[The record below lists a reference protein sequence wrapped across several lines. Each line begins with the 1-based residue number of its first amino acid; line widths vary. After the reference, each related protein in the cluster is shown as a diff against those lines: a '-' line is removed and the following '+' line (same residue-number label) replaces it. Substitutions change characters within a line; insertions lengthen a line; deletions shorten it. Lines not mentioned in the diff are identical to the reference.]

1 MEKYKKLKEKNPAI
15 AVSIKTMIVNAFLS
29 VFKLFIGICFH
40 STALVSDAIHSAS
53 DMLSTIFVIIGV
65 KVSQKQSDE
74 KHPYGHERFESV
86 ATMMF
91 GVILGVT
98 AILIATRG
106 ISDIKNYK
114 NLQIPGFLALIGAVV
129 SIAIK
134 EWMFWYTKKVAK
146 KINSSIVMA
155 DAWHHRSDAF
165 SSIGALIGIIG
176 ARMNIPVL
184 DAVASIVICA
194 FILKATIEIFIDSFN
209 KMTDNACDKKL
220 ANEIMNKCLE
230 QKEVC
235 KIKNFKSRLFGSKI
249 YIDVEVVLDGDLQL
263 RKSDIIAE
271 NIHESVENNFP
282 MVKHCSVI
290 TRAS

>member
-1 MEKYKKLKEKNPAI
+1 MKKYKNLKEKNPAI